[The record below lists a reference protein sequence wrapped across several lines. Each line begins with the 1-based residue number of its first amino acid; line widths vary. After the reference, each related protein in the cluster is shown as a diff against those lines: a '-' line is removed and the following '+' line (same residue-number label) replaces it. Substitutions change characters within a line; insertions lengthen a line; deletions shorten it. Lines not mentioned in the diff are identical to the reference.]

1 MTRPRSEKIDLSS
14 TAYYHVVSRC
24 VRRTYLCGVDRETGY
39 DYSHRKG
46 WIESKIKQLSE
57 AFSIG
62 ICAYAIMSN
71 HYHLV
76 LHVDTDLAL
85 SFEDEEIYRRWS
97 MIFPKDAEHFKR
109 LTPTEAQIQAKIS
122 LWRERLQ
129 SISWFMR
136 CLNET
141 IAREANLED
150 ELTGRFW
157 EGRFKS
163 QALLDEGALLS
174 AMVYVDLNPIRA
186 KIADTPETSEFTS
199 IYERIQK
206 VLKEK
211 AQKPHIPLKSL
222 KQPKNLVPFGYQS
235 QEEATPTIDFSLK
248 DYLELVDKTGRCL
261 RQDKR
266 GAIDESLNPILDR
279 LNINAEH
286 WVEMIKMLE
295 TGFYSAI
302 GTERVLTNFQ
312 PHLRKRRPKGVRQA
326 RYFYQAA

>member
-1 MTRPRSEKIDLSS
+1 
-14 TAYYHVVSRC
+14 
-24 VRRTYLCGVDRETGY
+24 
-39 DYSHRKG
+39 
-46 WIESKIKQLSE
+46 
-57 AFSIG
+57 
-62 ICAYAIMSN
+62 MSN

-312 PHLRKRRPKGVRQA
+312 PHLRKRRPKVVRQA